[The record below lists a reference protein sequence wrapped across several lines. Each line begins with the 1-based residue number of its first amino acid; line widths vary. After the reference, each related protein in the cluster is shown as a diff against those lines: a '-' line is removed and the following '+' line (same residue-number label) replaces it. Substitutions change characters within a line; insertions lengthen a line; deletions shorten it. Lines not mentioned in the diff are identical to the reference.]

1 MLTDILGKN
10 ERKYL
15 VFNSADENKE
25 VLKKYGDVWSEIKN
39 RMNAINDIGEN
50 NYEKYYV
57 KVRFDSDDLIIRSI
71 FE

>member
-10 ERKYL
+10 ETKYL

-57 KVRFDSDDLIIRSI
+57 KIRFDSDDLIIRSI

>member
-57 KVRFDSDDLIIRSI
+57 KIRFDSDDLIIRSI